1 MDPLS
6 GLSVAAAVVQFVDFG
21 TRLLK
26 GTHQVY
32 NSSSGQSAEVIELSA
47 ISTDLTQLLQDAESK
62 LRAKPLDGSQSSEDT
77 FHGLCRKCEATK
89 DAIQKVIS
97 RLQARGHSKISV
109 AASSFSVALKRVLSS
124 HELEALIERLDR
136 IRQQAMMAVLCL
148 LLYVA
153 PARSRP
159 SQYYGS

>member
-32 NSSSGQSAEVIELSA
+32 NSSSGQSTEVIELST

-62 LRAKPLDGSQSSEDT
+62 LRAKPLDETQLPEDT
-77 FHGLCRKCEATK
+77 FYGLCRECEATK

-109 AASSFSVALKRVLSS
+109 AASSFSVALKRALSS
-124 HELEALIERLDR
+124 RELEALIERLDQ
-136 IRQQAMMAVLCL
+136 IRQQAMMAMLCL

-153 PARSRP
+153 PARPRSSRYH
-159 SQYYGS
+159 S